1 MVIGLFGVDALRL
14 VLVHGRNVVWA
25 EVERPDHVEGD
36 LAIKTEA
43 LEPDRGD
50 LVAALVEGTDLCSVQ
65 LRLSTGERERDRRGT
80 TDGMYGRRG
89 HVKWVV
95 REEKGEGGL

>member
-1 MVIGLFGVDALRL
+1 
-14 VLVHGRNVVWA
+14 VWA

-65 LRLSTGERERDRRGT
+65 LRLSTGEREIGGT
-80 TDGMYGRRG
+80 RLTECTDDEAMLSG
-89 HVKWVV
+89 W
-95 REEKGEGGL
+95 